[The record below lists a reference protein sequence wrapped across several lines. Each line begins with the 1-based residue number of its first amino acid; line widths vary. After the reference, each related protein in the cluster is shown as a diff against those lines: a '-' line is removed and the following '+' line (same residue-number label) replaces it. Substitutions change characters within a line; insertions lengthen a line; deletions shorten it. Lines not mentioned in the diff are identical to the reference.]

1 MDREQLFG
9 IAFIAIGLILMI
21 LPGFSSYLIL
31 VIIDL
36 LVMVLGA
43 NLIYREFK
51 KGNRDLMSKRI
62 LAGIILI
69 LIALIFY
76 FGFKHT
82 SLFAGVQFILMGII
96 FMILGSLGLK
106 KYIHLS
112 NIHLSKLVCTII
124 LILGIVIFI
133 VPFIT
138 GFDLNAST
146 FIVGM
151 TTAVEGILLFLH
163 K

>member
-1 MDREQLFG
+1 MEMDREQLFG

-51 KGNRDLMSKRI
+51 KGNKDLMSKRI

-112 NIHLSKLVCTII
+112 KLVCTII

-133 VPFIT
+133 VPFVT
-138 GFDLNAST
+138 GFDLKAST

>member
-1 MDREQLFG
+1 MDREQLTG
-9 IAFIAIGLILMI
+9 IAFIVIGLILMI
-21 LPGFSSYLIL
+21 LPGFASSLIL
-31 VIIDL
+31 IIIDL
-36 LVMVLGA
+36 LVVVMGA

-51 KGNRDLMSKRI
+51 KGNKDLMSKRV
-62 LAGIILI
+62 LSGIALI
-69 LIALIFY
+69 LIGLIFY
-76 FGFKHT
+76 FGFNHT
-82 SLFAGVQFILMGII
+82 SFFGGLEFILMGLI

-106 KYIHLS
+106 QYIHF
-112 NIHLSKLVCTII
+112 SKLVCTII

-138 GFDLNAST
+138 GFDLKAST